1 MTTQEIYKFANEITE
16 KELNNTLNGFS
27 SEEIKLYED
36 LVKLGDKKQVALFT
50 VIAKKYNEKEA
61 SEIYNL
67 AYES

>member
-16 KELNNTLNGFS
+16 KELNNILNGFS
-27 SEEIKLYED
+27 SEETKLYES
-36 LVKLGDKKQVALFT
+36 LVKLGDKKEVALFT
-50 VIAKKYNEKEA
+50 VIAKKYNEKEV